1 MPSVALADRLIAAG
15 YVGMRVQSFA
25 TGAATDAL
33 KVTSKNALRGIFRDG
48 NGKMRFSVSFIFKH
62 LRA

>member
-1 MPSVALADRLIAAG
+1 MVWFMVSRNKSA
-15 YVGMRVQSFA
+15 
-25 TGAATDAL
+25 AL
-33 KVTSKNALRGIFRDG
+33 KVTSKNTLRGIFRDG